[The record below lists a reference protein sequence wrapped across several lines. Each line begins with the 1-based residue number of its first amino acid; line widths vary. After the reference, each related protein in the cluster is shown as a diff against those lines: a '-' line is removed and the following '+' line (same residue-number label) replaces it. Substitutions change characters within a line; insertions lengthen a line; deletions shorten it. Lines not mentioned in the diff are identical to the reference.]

1 LAWRHQWCNVFVISF
16 DSIHAP
22 LILVGMKNTI
32 YLCVLAFLMAG
43 CSYTVYDMNK
53 GLLSIPKKDSYT
65 VKYSVDIPADTTAEI
80 SYTDKG
86 NAIQIVKGATGRW
99 EKAVDLPSGQ
109 EVMLKVDVKLPQTSP
124 ASRLTTVQTVD
135 GEVVDE
141 KVQTGK
147 KVMYRFGYKLP

>member
-1 LAWRHQWCNVFVISF
+1 LA
-16 DSIHAP
+16 
-22 LILVGMKNTI
+22 
-32 YLCVLAFLMAG
+32 
-43 CSYTVYDMNK
+43 
-53 GLLSIPKKDSYT
+53 
-65 VKYSVDIPADTTAEI
+65 
-80 SYTDKG
+80 YTDKG
-86 NAIQIVKGATGRW
+86 NATQIVKGATGRW

-135 GEVVDE
+135 GVVVDE